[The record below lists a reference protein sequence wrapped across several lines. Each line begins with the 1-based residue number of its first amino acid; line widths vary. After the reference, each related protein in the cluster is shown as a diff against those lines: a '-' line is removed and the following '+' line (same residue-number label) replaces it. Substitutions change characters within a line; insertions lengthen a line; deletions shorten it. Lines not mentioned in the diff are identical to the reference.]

1 MHSEPL
7 LRTDREVQLRTL
19 DGRAGTDD
27 PVTER
32 SSLDHFMDPILVLLN
47 ESQVTEICINSPG
60 EAYVERY
67 SGWTCEPLPFITFE
81 WCMQFAKL
89 VANYTKQRISA
100 KEPLLSATLPTGA
113 RVQVVIPP
121 ATEEGKVS
129 ITIRR
134 PSTTLWTLDEL
145 AEKGTFANVLVLPRT
160 PAVPSIPESSFN
172 DNEREL
178 LELLRGRDVVAFL
191 KRAVRLRK
199 NILLSGATG
208 SGKTTIS
215 KALILEVPSDE
226 RMLSIEDTPELSFAN
241 QPNHVRMFYS
251 QGGQGVASVTSGDL
265 LVSMKRQRPDR
276 VFVSEVR
283 SGDEVYYY
291 LVSIASGHPGSIT
304 SAHADSAE
312 GAFITLANLMKRSA
326 GGVGMSTREGIEL
339 AQLNIDVVVQ
349 CSQSRQRRSV
359 SEIWYDP
366 SAKRRGLT

>member
-1 MHSEPL
+1 
-7 LRTDREVQLRTL
+7 
-19 DGRAGTDD
+19 
-27 PVTER
+27 
-32 SSLDHFMDPILVLLN
+32 MDPILHLLN
-47 ESQVTEICINSPG
+47 DTEVTEVCFNRPG
-60 EAYVERY
+60 EAYIERY
-67 SGWTCEPLPFITFE
+67 SGWACEPMPFATFD
-81 WCMQFAKL
+81 WCMQLAKL

-100 KEPLLSATLPTGA
+100 QEPLLSATLPTGA
-113 RVQVVIPP
+113 RIQIVIPP

-134 PSTTLWTLDEL
+134 PSSTLWNLDEL
-145 AEKGTFANVLVLPRT
+145 GGMGTFDDVLVLPRK
-160 PAVPSIPESSFN
+160 PAVAEVGDSDLHE
-172 DNEREL
+172 DEREL
-178 LELLRGRDVVAFL
+178 QGHLRSRDFVTFL
-191 KRAVRLRK
+191 RRAVLLRK

-215 KALILEVPSDE
+215 KALILEVPPDE
-226 RMLSIEDTPELSFAN
+226 RMVSIEDTPELSFRN
-241 QPNHVRMFYS
+241 QPNNVRMFYS

-326 GGVGMSTREGIEL
+326 GGMGMSTREGIEL

-349 CSQSRQRRSV
+349 CSRTKQRRYV

-366 SAKRRGLT
+366 SAKRRGLV